1 MPSMRFMQEHHAYL
15 QLMLDLSGPL
25 AESFDVVHNHSLHY
39 LPVAMASAVPAPVLS
54 TLHTP
59 PTPWLESALA
69 VRSGAGAHFAAV
81 SRHTAAAWQH
91 AVDDIEVVPN
101 GVDLDSWPEGRGGQ
115 HLIWFGRLVPE
126 KGAHVAVDAAR
137 RAGFPIVLAGPIS
150 DAEYFDRMIRPRL
163 GSEVTYLGHL
173 AQPELA
179 AAIGG
184 AAATL
189 VAPVGRTVR
198 AGGRGIVGVR
208 NACGGVRP
216 RWDPRSAHPRLRQ
229 SRRRGGRPCP
239 GPGDPGRRRALA
251 CGGARPR
258 QGMLLR
264 AQDGRHVRR
273 PVPATGA
280 GPHPTPGAGEGRTV
294 IGYYIHHHGH
304 GHRMRAS
311 SISAQLQSPVTTLSS
326 APPPPAGRFAD
337 SIALARDDRGSDPVN
352 PTADGAL
359 HWAPT
364 HDTGLRTRMARIVSW
379 IDATRPD
386 LVVVDVSVEVAA
398 LVRLLGVPVVLIA
411 MPGERTD
418 APHHLGYQL
427 ADHIIAAWPQN
438 LYDPGGCASSPTRR
452 PSWAGSAG
460 SRDAPS
466 PLPTGPGRPAS
477 SYSAGRAERP

>member
-1 MPSMRFMQEHHAYL
+1 MAGVAVTADPLRIALIASSRYPIRQPFPGGLESHVWYLARTLSGDGHHVTLFAGPGSDRTLGCAHLQVRTLDVSHAARQDVSMPSMWFMQEHHAYL

-69 VRSGAGAHFAAV
+69 VRPGAGAHFAAV

-101 GVDLDSWPEGRGGQ
+101 GVDLDSWPEGRGGP

-189 VAPVGRTVR
+189 VTPL
-198 AGGRGIVGVR
+198 
-208 NACGGVRP
+208 
-216 RWDPRSAHPRLRQ
+216 WDEPYGLVVAES
-229 SRRRGGRPCP
+229 
-239 GPGDPGRRRALA
+239 LA
-251 CGGARPR
+251 CGTPVAAFARGGIPEVLTPDC
-258 QGMLLR
+258 GSLV
-264 AQDGRHVRR
+264 A
-273 PVPATGA
+273 A
-280 GPHPTPGAGEGRTV
+280 GDV
-294 IGYYIHHHGH
+294 
-304 GHRMRAS
+304 
-311 SISAQLQSPVTTLSS
+311 Q
-326 APPPPAGRFAD
+326 
-337 SIALARDDRGSDPVN
+337 ALARAIPDVVGRSRAAARAHARERCSERRMVDTYVGLYHRLARG
-352 PTADGAL
+352 
-359 HWAPT
+359 H
-364 HDTGLRTRMARIVSW
+364 
-379 IDATRPD
+379 TRPRAQGK
-386 LVVVDVSVEVAA
+386 AA
-398 LVRLLGVPVVLIA
+398 P
-411 MPGERTD
+411 
-418 APHHLGYQL
+418 
-427 ADHIIAAWPQN
+427 
-438 LYDPGGCASSPTRR
+438 
-452 PSWAGSAG
+452 
-460 SRDAPS
+460 
-466 PLPTGPGRPAS
+466 
-477 SYSAGRAERP
+477 